1 MAKITVNFDKKCGK
15 IKPLHGVGQPPFVG
29 TDFSYFHYLTEA
41 NIPFSRLHDVG
52 GAYGGNLY
60 ADIPN
65 LFRDFDANEYDPA
78 SYDFTF
84 TDLLLRKLVEAGVEP
99 YFRLGV
105 TIENHIDV
113 KAYRINPPKD
123 PAKWAR
129 ICEHV
134 IRHYNE
140 GWANGFHYGIT
151 YWEIWNEPDNG
162 INDKTNQMWS
172 GTPEE
177 FYELYRVTSKHL
189 RACFGDSIKI
199 GGYASCGFYAVNDI
213 NTPNAEAL
221 GLSEE
226 PNDWEMRTAFFV
238 RFFDGFLDMVK
249 KEQLPLDFFS
259 HHSYGDVQKT
269 VFMNRYAAKRLAE
282 AGYGDV
288 EIHLNEW
295 HTFPGKATRGT
306 DKCCASATA
315 MLLAMQNEKM
325 DVMCYYDARMGLS
338 IYGGLFNP
346 MTETPYC
353 TYYGFK
359 AFGKL
364 YKMGVHAACTSDTEG
379 LYAVAATDKTG
390 SEKGILIANIG
401 EETMVET
408 GLTGDFAVYE
418 IDEAHLFAPSEKKAD
433 RFALGNN
440 KVVYIEK
447 KQA

>member
-1 MAKITVNFDKKCGK
+1 MAQITVNFDKTTGR
-15 IKPLHGVGQPPFVG
+15 IKPMHGVGQPPFIG
-29 TDFSYFHYLTEA
+29 TDYSFMHYLTEA

-52 GAYGGNLY
+52 GTYGGGIY
-60 ADIPN
+60 VDIPN
-65 LFRDFDANEYDPA
+65 LFRNFDADENDPA

-113 KAYRINPPKD
+113 KSYRIDPPKD

-134 IRHYNE
+134 VRHYNE
-140 GWANGFHYGIT
+140 GWANGFRYGIT

-162 INDKTNQMWS
+162 INAETNQMWS

-189 RACFGDSIKI
+189 RACFGNTIKI
-199 GGYASCGFYAVNDI
+199 GGYGSCGFYAVSDL

-221 GLSEE
+221 GLSAA
-226 PNDWEMRTAFFV
+226 PNDWEIRTAFFV
-238 RFFDGFLDMVK
+238 SFFDGFLDMVK
-249 KEQLPLDFFS
+249 KEKLPFDFFS
-259 HHSYGDVQKT
+259 HHSYADVKKT

-282 AGYGDV
+282 AGFTDI
-288 EIHLNEW
+288 EIHINEW

-306 DKCCASATA
+306 DKCCAAATA
-315 MLLAMQNEKM
+315 MMLAMQNEKV
-325 DVMCYYDARMGLS
+325 DIMCYYDARMGIS

-346 MTETPYC
+346 LTEEPYC

-364 YKMGVHAACTSDTEG
+364 YKMGKAVECISDTDG
-379 LYAVAATDKTG
+379 IYAVAATDENG
-390 SEKGILIANIG
+390 VQKGVLIANIG
-401 EETMVET
+401 NPVTVET
-408 GLTGDFAVYE
+408 NLDGGFKVYE
-418 IDEAHLFAPSEKKAD
+418 IDEKHMFTPSELNAGKLD
-433 RFALGNN
+433 LGQN

-447 KQA
+447 